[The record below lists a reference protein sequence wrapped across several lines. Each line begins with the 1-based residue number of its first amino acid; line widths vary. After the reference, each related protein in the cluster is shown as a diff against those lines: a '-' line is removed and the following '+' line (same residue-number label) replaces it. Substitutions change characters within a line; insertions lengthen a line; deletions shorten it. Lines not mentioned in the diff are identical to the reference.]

1 MGLIY
6 AEISLINAEDIGLSR
21 RGFIVEDQVRKI
33 KVSSLVDSGA
43 YMLVIPE
50 HVKIQLGLEQVEQR
64 EVELADGKTKT
75 CDIVGPIE
83 IRFANRRA
91 VCNAFVMGNEVLL
104 GAIPMEELDVV
115 VNPREQK
122 LTVNPENPTMP
133 KMKIKPLFMS
143 VTGALHA

>member
-6 AEISLINAEDIGLSR
+6 AEISLINADDIGLSR
-21 RGFIVEDQVRKI
+21 RGFIVEDQVRNI

-50 HVKIQLGLEQVEQR
+50 HVKIPLGLELVEQR
-64 EVELADGKTKT
+64 EVALADGETKT
-75 CDIVGPIE
+75 CDVVGPIE

-133 KMKIKPLFMS
+133 KMKIKPLS
-143 VTGALHA
+143 ITAER

>member
-6 AEISLINAEDIGLSR
+6 AEISLINAEDIGLLR

-64 EVELADGKTKT
+64 EVELADGETKT

-91 VCNAFVMGNEVLL
+91 VSNAFVMGNEVLL

-133 KMKIKPLFMS
+133 KMKIKFGR
-143 VTGALHA
+143 VVGN

>member
-1 MGLIY
+1 MGLVY
-6 AEISLINAEDIGLSR
+6 AEIILTNAEDIGLLR

-33 KVSSLVDSGA
+33 KVNSLVDSGA

-64 EVELADGKTKT
+64 EVERADGNTKT

-83 IRFANRRA
+83 IRFSNRRA
-91 VCNAFVMGNEVLL
+91 VSNAFVMGNEVLL

-115 VNPREQK
+115 INEREQK

-133 KMKIKPLFMS
+133 KMKIKDLS
-143 VTGALHA
+143 